1 MIELLGQN
9 KRSDLKDDRTQ
20 FDLSF
25 ERLSIFEKNFYLPP
39 NEIFAL
45 TDRRV
50 IEVVQLRPIDFLANI
65 LQGMARMEKD
75 EEGYYEN
82 IEDLIE
88 QFGIREVCALLLQFC
103 ADPKELY
110 FFSRRIN
117 SKQDPSKRKQQLL
130 QPKHS
135 LASQS
140 FIGSRSQFYNVRPN
154 SVAKFNRSIISS
166 RQDYLQQNPTMNITY

>member
-1 MIELLGQN
+1 M
-9 KRSDLKDDRTQ
+9 
-20 FDLSF
+20 SF

-88 QFGIREVCALLLQFC
+88 
-103 ADPKELY
+103 
-110 FFSRRIN
+110 
-117 SKQDPSKRKQQLL
+117 
-130 QPKHS
+130 
-135 LASQS
+135 
-140 FIGSRSQFYNVRPN
+140 
-154 SVAKFNRSIISS
+154 
-166 RQDYLQQNPTMNITY
+166 